1 MQPSQHIDKV
11 MLAISSKEIHKNR
24 LRLKTTI
31 ISVRWLALQGCS
43 FRGHNESSKSLN
55 WGNFL
60 EMLDALG
67 RMNKEVGDVLSS
79 AARNNTYTSR
89 EVQKEVLNIM
99 SNRVRQKI
107 QSETGDASFCILVDE
122 AHDESKRE
130 QMALILRFVNN
141 SGILT
146 ERFFAIKSVSDITS
160 LTLKNDVS
168 NILVHYNLQAQNMRG
183 QGYDGASNMRGA
195 WNGLQALFLRDCPY
209 EYYVHYFSH
218 RLQLTLVSA
227 AKDVQDIWDFFSH
240 LDNVVNMVTSSPK
253 RICELQST
261 QRREIDHLLEIEELD
276 SGRGAH
282 QISNLQRAGE
292 TRWSSHYDSVK
303 SLIDMYGATCKVLVH
318 LSEHSPNTSSQAEV
332 GGIFKNITNFE
343 FVFVLHFMRRIL
355 AITDALCQVL

>member
-11 MLAISSKEIHKNR
+11 MLAVSSEEIHKNR

-55 WGNFL
+55 RGNFL
-60 EMLDALG
+60 EMLDAFG
-67 RMNKEVGDVLSS
+67 RMNKEVWDVLSS
-79 AARNNTYTSR
+79 AARNNTYTSP

-99 SNRVRQKI
+99 ANRVRQKI
-107 QSETGDASFCILVDE
+107 RSEIGDASFCILVDE

-130 QMALILRFVNN
+130 QIALILRFVNN

-146 ERFFAIKSVSDITS
+146 ERFFAIKSVSDTTS

-168 NILVHYNLQAQNMRG
+168 NILVHYNIQAQNMRG
-183 QGYDGASNMRGA
+183 QGYDVA
-195 WNGLQALFLRDCPY
+195 
-209 EYYVHYFSH
+209 
-218 RLQLTLVSA
+218 T

-253 RICELQST
+253 
-261 QRREIDHLLEIEELD
+261 
-276 SGRGAH
+276 
-282 QISNLQRAGE
+282 
-292 TRWSSHYDSVK
+292 
-303 SLIDMYGATCKVLVH
+303 LIYMYGATCKVLEH

-332 GGIFKNITNFE
+332 LQKKSQVIFTAMRFVYTTKNVLQSLREDGWEE
-343 FVFVLHFMRRIL
+343 FLQEVTTFCSKHDVYVPDFNSSYRHNSEMQRKR
-355 AITDALCQVL
+355 